1 MTPDPATV
9 PAQRG
14 AEVHERWSAP
24 RGAGKRGNETEIT
37 MADKGDTMEEEGEGA
52 QDKWGPT
59 ETHQAA
65 TRRFAP
71 QFERLREELDELLKL
86 ERAAKQIF
94 ATHPAEEFEGLSR
107 VFDVV
112 LPRDADSLRRIA
124 RAVDLDT
131 TILQKLRA
139 SVIDPFDVP
148 PASVTALSRSMKMDF
163 ATFRML
169 LQRDHERLALS
180 SSPAL
185 SRATMGSL
193 SRRDP
198 MAKFWD
204 AWQRDERDDPAPTDS
219 PH

>member
-1 MTPDPATV
+1 V
-9 PAQRG
+9 RG
-14 AEVHERWSAP
+14 AEINERSSAP
-24 RGAGKRGNETEIT
+24 PGVDKRVNETEIT
-37 MADKGDTMEEEGEGA
+37 MADKGDRMKDEGEGA

-65 TRRFAP
+65 TQRFAP
-71 QFERLREELDELLKL
+71 QFDRLREELDELLKL

-94 ATHPAEEFEGLSR
+94 ATRPAEAFEGLSR

-112 LPRDADSLRRIA
+112 LPRDSDSLHRIA
-124 RAVDLDT
+124 RAVDIDA
-131 TILQKLRA
+131 TILQKIRA

-148 PASVTALSRSMKMDF
+148 PAPVTALSRSMKMDF
-163 ATFRML
+163 ATFRIL
-169 LQRDHERLALS
+169 LQRDHERLAPS
-180 SSPAL
+180 SSAAF
-185 SRATMGSL
+185 SRATMSFL
-193 SRRDP
+193 RDP